1 MRASRK
7 GCSRELHVDAFG
19 TLAWK
24 SGWQSTNWASVTAS
38 IRILM
43 CRCCPAGTA
52 VGALEKTVIRA
63 AYARGFRAP
72 NLKEQHFQFV
82 DTNHELFGNLDLRPE
97 SSHLLNS
104 PLNARGVS
112 TVQARVFINRVFDRI
127 GLVDQNDGTF
137 QYENFSAFE
146 AQGIQLNAQQ
156 SGETWNLEAG
166 VSWISNRTQAAL
178 DEDFQPRILTPEAQV
193 QGRWQLHLQWAIA
206 AFIKYNGAQGRFI
219 AGVDGE
225 LEQVEAPAYTLI
237 DVNAVDWVSKTV
249 ITASNSISKTSLT

>member
-1 MRASRK
+1 M
-7 GCSRELHVDAFG
+7 
-19 TLAWK
+19 
-24 SGWQSTNWASVTAS
+24 
-38 IRILM
+38 
-43 CRCCPAGTA
+43 
-52 VGALEKTVIRA
+52 
-63 AYARGFRAP
+63 
-72 NLKEQHFQFV
+72 
-82 DTNHELFGNLDLRPE
+82 
-97 SSHLLNS
+97 
-104 PLNARGVS
+104 
-112 TVQARVFINRVFDRI
+112 
-127 GLVDQNDGTF
+127 DQNDGTF

-193 QGRWQLHLQWAIA
+193 QGRWQLHPQWAIA

-237 DVNAVDWVSKTV
+237 DVNAVDWVSKNRYYRIQLHFKNLANV
-249 ITASNSISKTSLT
+249 TSLNLGTPDGQHASGTALIAWGRSVQVRFTYSLKPQQP